1 MEKFSERLKYLRKS
15 EGLTQKQL
23 AEILKTNN
31 SCVCDWERG
40 RSEPDLFTVVKIACY
55 FDVSTDYLLGLEND
69 LGEKIKPN

>member
-1 MEKFSERLKYLRKS
+1 MEKFSERLKYLRRS

-23 AEILKTNN
+23 AEILKTNHR
-31 SCVCDWERG
+31 CVCDWERG